1 MSYQLDTL
9 EEQIFDD
16 LGRRGLNRLARELF
30 ECGFYDTEQRAKG
43 FLTKSANPE
52 DGNGLR
58 VKHLKA
64 VIRACHGEASWLRD
78 LLVYQAQVQQEFAN
92 RQMRTVR
99 PSDANRRTG

>member
-1 MSYQLDTL
+1 MQNQLD
-9 EEQIFDD
+9 EIEQQLYSD
-16 LGRRGLNRLARELF
+16 LGPRGLERLARLLF
-30 ECGFYDTEQRAKG
+30 EDRHYDTEQRARG
-43 FLTKSANPE
+43 FVSKAFNP
-52 DGNGLR
+52 GSNNGLR